1 MPSPQTK
8 KIVATEIKR
17 QSKKVASKTMKM
29 VKAKYD
35 TIEAPARPV
44 DKIRASDDA
53 KIKAKAKSRMGKE
66 PMDYMQPRNAA
77 EQKIVDKYNAEIER
91 IRKANTK

>member
-29 VKAKYD
+29 AKDKYD
-35 TIEAPARPV
+35 TITLPERPV
-44 DKIRASDDA
+44 DKVIAAGKA
-53 KIKAKAKSRMGKE
+53 KDKAKAKTRMGKE
-66 PMDYMQPRNAA
+66 PMDYMKPRNAA

-91 IRKANTK
+91 IRKSNTK